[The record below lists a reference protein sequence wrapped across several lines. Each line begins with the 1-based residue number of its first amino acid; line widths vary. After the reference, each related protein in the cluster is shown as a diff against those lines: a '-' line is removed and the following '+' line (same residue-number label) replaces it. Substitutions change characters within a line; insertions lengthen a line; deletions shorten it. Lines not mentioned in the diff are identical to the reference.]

1 MTGSVFHQA
10 LVHNIIIAVLSVVI
24 QLPISI
30 GLALLLNRRMRGQTA
45 LRLAVFTPYVLS
57 QATSAVMWSMLLSH
71 GGPVD
76 SLLKS
81 ADLAA
86 LIHFWLASTSLV
98 LYTLFFV
105 VTWQFIG
112 FGMVLLLAG
121 LQGIPPELREAA
133 AIDGASSWQITRRI
147 MLPLLGPTIRIW
159 IFLAVIGSLQL
170 FDICSGWRCP
180 RRRSRCRSRSSSC
193 ARSCGRSPRNWRTRR
208 PWTAP
213 PGSGSSCGSCF
224 RCPGPALI
232 TVGMLAFVTS
242 WNTYLLP
249 LIVLSTPSHFTLPLS
264 VAMFQSQY
272 STDTARGLRL
282 YRAVHASRPVH
293 FRLRAALPRRRPGRR
308 DQGLSTTQRDEPGHG
323 YPGAADRNGYAPRI
337 PGLGPVCR
345 CYRPAPLGTRCGAP
359 KAASRRSCWS
369 SV

>member
-1 MTGSVFHQA
+1 MARAESTQDRGAARLAAGPEIISGPAAAGGPPKQRSARRKRIELAILLGPPLILFIGFVFVPMIFAIWYSLYNWNGYGPLSDFIGLQNYQGVLTGPVFHQA

-57 QATSAVMWSMLLSH
+57 QATTAVMWSMLLSH

-81 ADLAA
+81 VGLAA

-112 FGMVLLLAG
+112 FGIVLLLAG

-170 FDICSGWRCP
+170 FDIVWIMTLG
-180 RRRSRCRSRSSSC
+180 
-193 ARSCGRSPRNWRTRR
+193 
-208 PWTAP
+208 
-213 PGSGSSCGSCF
+213 
-224 RCPGPALI
+224 GPANASQ
-232 TVGMLAFVTS
+232 TML
-242 WNTYLLP
+242 TYLYFNGAERTQFGYGATVSV
-249 LIVLSTPSHFTLPLS
+249 VLFIISFVFALAYQRYALRR
-264 VAMFQSQY
+264 
-272 STDTARGLRL
+272 DTAGALT
-282 YRAVHASRPVH
+282 RAV
-293 FRLRAALPRRRPGRR
+293 G
-308 DQGLSTTQRDEPGHG
+308 
-323 YPGAADRNGYAPRI
+323 
-337 PGLGPVCR
+337 
-345 CYRPAPLGTRCGAP
+345 
-359 KAASRRSCWS
+359 
-369 SV
+369 

>member
-1 MTGSVFHQA
+1 MARTESTRDRRLGGLAAGPEIISGPAAAGASPKQRSARRKRIELTILLGPPLILFIGFVFVPMIFAIWYSLYNWNGYGPLSDFIGLQNYQGVVTGSVFHQA
-10 LVHNIIIAVLSVVI
+10 LLHNIIIAVLSVVI

-76 SLLKS
+76 SLLTS
-81 ADLAA
+81 AGLAA

-112 FGMVLLLAG
+112 FGIVLLLAG

-133 AIDGASSWQITRRI
+133 AIDGASSWQITKRI

-170 FDICSGWRCP
+170 FDIVLDHDPGRTGERVADDAYVP
-180 RRRSRCRSRSSSC
+180 VFQRRRAHPVRVW
-193 ARSCGRSPRNWRTRR
+193 G
-208 PWTAP
+208 
-213 PGSGSSCGSCF
+213 
-224 RCPGPALI
+224 
-232 TVGMLAFVTS
+232 
-242 WNTYLLP
+242 
-249 LIVLSTPSHFTLPLS
+249 H
-264 VAMFQSQY
+264 
-272 STDTARGLRL
+272 GLRG
-282 YRAVHASRPVH
+282 PVH
-293 FRLRAALPRRRPGRR
+293 HLLRLRAGLPAVRAA
-308 DQGLSTTQRDEPGHG
+308 PGH
-323 YPGAADRNGYAPRI
+323 
-337 PGLGPVCR
+337 
-345 CYRPAPLGTRCGAP
+345 
-359 KAASRRSCWS
+359 RRGSDES
-369 SV
+369 SGVR

>member
-1 MTGSVFHQA
+1 MARAESIQDRGAARLTAGPEIISGPAAGAPPKQRSARRKRIELAILLGPPLILFIGFVFVPMIFAIWYSLYNWNGYGPLSDFIGLQNYQGVVTGSVFHQA
-10 LVHNIIIAVLSVVI
+10 LLHNIIIAVLSVVI

-81 ADLAA
+81 VGLAA

-112 FGMVLLLAG
+112 FGIVLLLAG

-170 FDICSGWRCP
+170 FDIVWIMTLG
-180 RRRSRCRSRSSSC
+180 
-193 ARSCGRSPRNWRTRR
+193 
-208 PWTAP
+208 
-213 PGSGSSCGSCF
+213 
-224 RCPGPALI
+224 GPANASQ
-232 TVGMLAFVTS
+232 TML
-242 WNTYLLP
+242 TYLYFNGAERTQFGYGAT
-249 LIVLSTPSHFTLPLS
+249 VS
-264 VAMFQSQY
+264 VALFIISFVFALAYQRY
-272 STDTARGLRL
+272 ALRRDTAGAAT
-282 YRAVHASRPVH
+282 RAV
-293 FRLRAALPRRRPGRR
+293 G
-308 DQGLSTTQRDEPGHG
+308 
-323 YPGAADRNGYAPRI
+323 
-337 PGLGPVCR
+337 
-345 CYRPAPLGTRCGAP
+345 
-359 KAASRRSCWS
+359 
-369 SV
+369 

>member
-1 MTGSVFHQA
+1 MIFAIWYSLYNWNGYGPLSDFIGLQNYQGVVTGSVFHQA
-10 LVHNIIIAVLSVVI
+10 LLHNIIIAVLSVVI

-81 ADLAA
+81 AGLAA

-112 FGMVLLLAG
+112 FGIVLLLAG

-133 AIDGASSWQITRRI
+133 AIDGASPWQITRRI

-170 FDICSGWRCP
+170 FDIVWIMTLG
-180 RRRSRCRSRSSSC
+180 
-193 ARSCGRSPRNWRTRR
+193 
-208 PWTAP
+208 
-213 PGSGSSCGSCF
+213 
-224 RCPGPALI
+224 GPANASQ
-232 TVGMLAFVTS
+232 TML
-242 WNTYLLP
+242 TYLYFNGAERTQFGYGATVSV
-249 LIVLSTPSHFTLPLS
+249 VLFIISFVFALAYQRYALRR
-264 VAMFQSQY
+264 
-272 STDTARGLRL
+272 DTAGAVT
-282 YRAVHASRPVH
+282 RAV
-293 FRLRAALPRRRPGRR
+293 G
-308 DQGLSTTQRDEPGHG
+308 
-323 YPGAADRNGYAPRI
+323 
-337 PGLGPVCR
+337 
-345 CYRPAPLGTRCGAP
+345 
-359 KAASRRSCWS
+359 
-369 SV
+369 

>member
-1 MTGSVFHQA
+1 MARAESTQDRGAARLAAGPEFISGPAAAGAPPKQRSARRKRIELAIRLGPPLILFIGFVFVPMIFAIWYSLYNWNGYGPLSDFIGLQNYQGVVTGSVFHQA
-10 LVHNIIIAVLSVVI
+10 LLHNIIIAVLSVVI

-76 SLLKS
+76 GLLKS
-81 ADLAA
+81 AGLAA

-112 FGMVLLLAG
+112 FGIVLLLAG

-170 FDICSGWRCP
+170 FDIVWIMTLG
-180 RRRSRCRSRSSSC
+180 
-193 ARSCGRSPRNWRTRR
+193 
-208 PWTAP
+208 
-213 PGSGSSCGSCF
+213 
-224 RCPGPALI
+224 GPANASQ
-232 TVGMLAFVTS
+232 TML
-242 WNTYLLP
+242 TYLYFNGAERTQFGYGATVSV
-249 LIVLSTPSHFTLPLS
+249 VLFIISFVFALAYQRYALRR
-264 VAMFQSQY
+264 
-272 STDTARGLRL
+272 DTAGALT
-282 YRAVHASRPVH
+282 RAV
-293 FRLRAALPRRRPGRR
+293 G
-308 DQGLSTTQRDEPGHG
+308 
-323 YPGAADRNGYAPRI
+323 
-337 PGLGPVCR
+337 
-345 CYRPAPLGTRCGAP
+345 
-359 KAASRRSCWS
+359 
-369 SV
+369 

>member
-1 MTGSVFHQA
+1 MARAESTQDRGAARLADRADHPARSAPDPVHRVRVRPDDLRHLVQPVQLERLRAAERLIGLQNYQGVLTGPVFHQA

-81 ADLAA
+81 VGLAA

-112 FGMVLLLAG
+112 FGIVLLLAG

-170 FDICSGWRCP
+170 FDIVWIMTLG
-180 RRRSRCRSRSSSC
+180 
-193 ARSCGRSPRNWRTRR
+193 
-208 PWTAP
+208 
-213 PGSGSSCGSCF
+213 
-224 RCPGPALI
+224 GPANASQ
-232 TVGMLAFVTS
+232 TML
-242 WNTYLLP
+242 TYLYFNGAERTQFGYGATVSV
-249 LIVLSTPSHFTLPLS
+249 VLFIISFVFALAYQRYALRR
-264 VAMFQSQY
+264 
-272 STDTARGLRL
+272 DTAGAVT
-282 YRAVHASRPVH
+282 RAV
-293 FRLRAALPRRRPGRR
+293 G
-308 DQGLSTTQRDEPGHG
+308 
-323 YPGAADRNGYAPRI
+323 
-337 PGLGPVCR
+337 
-345 CYRPAPLGTRCGAP
+345 
-359 KAASRRSCWS
+359 
-369 SV
+369 

>member
-213 PGSGSSCGSCF
+213 PGSVSSCGSCF
-224 RCPGPALI
+224 RCPGP
-232 TVGMLAFVTS
+232 
-242 WNTYLLP
+242 P
-249 LIVLSTPSHFTLPLS
+249 
-264 VAMFQSQY
+264 
-272 STDTARGLRL
+272 
-282 YRAVHASRPVH
+282 
-293 FRLRAALPRRRPGRR
+293 
-308 DQGLSTTQRDEPGHG
+308 
-323 YPGAADRNGYAPRI
+323 
-337 PGLGPVCR
+337 
-345 CYRPAPLGTRCGAP
+345 
-359 KAASRRSCWS
+359 
-369 SV
+369 